1 MNTNV
6 DSNNNQQS
14 SFAPP
19 PSELD
24 KEPQEVHNISL
35 LEEKLKIDRR
45 KRKVG
50 EVIVYKQVETK
61 MVQVPI
67 RREKLI
73 VKRIGKQPEQL
84 VEVTINN
91 EEVNGFDLAELA
103 DKDTLHITKS
113 NFIAVQTA
121 QELLEA
127 VAHLSSATNAKIRLE
142 IVTNCSQQ
150 QIEHQSI
157 CDRFQ

>member
-1 MNTNV
+1 MNTND
-6 DSNNNQQS
+6 DSINNQKS
-14 SFAPP
+14 SFDPP
-19 PSELD
+19 PELV

-35 LEEKLKIDRR
+35 LEEKLKINRR

-61 MVQVPI
+61 MVQIPI

-73 VKRIGKQPEQL
+73 VKRIGKQPEKL
-84 VEVTINN
+84 VEVTIDN
-91 EEVNGFDLAELA
+91 EEVNGFNLAELA

-113 NFIAVQTA
+113 NFISVQTA

-127 VAHLSSATNAKIRLE
+127 VAHLSSGTNAKVRLE
-142 IVTNCSQQ
+142 IVTNCSEDR
-150 QIEHQSI
+150 IEHQDI
-157 CDRFQ
+157 CDRYQ